1 MKEFLFDLLLLIK
14 KLITFRNI
22 VYGFTLYFF
31 YILANIVFFPT
42 GASNSYS
49 WGNLHINFESINLGE
64 LGSLLSGIFAPLAFL
79 WLVLNM
85 KQQDHNLKIAEE
97 QLNILLKDKENRR
110 KATRAFFSM
119 NSTEPEPEIL
129 NDEYILFKIKITSDE
144 PLKDCFT
151 NGFEKKELF
160 YLAHNIQEGEKYI
173 SLMKKNFR
181 KDEEFYLYIIIHVE
195 NLTKINKTV
204 HNSII
209 FHYLDIDGYEQ
220 SQKININFYRFNK
233 DEPIVDGTPS
243 VLECGI
249 IYPYPEI
256 NKE

>member
-1 MKEFLFDLLLLIK
+1 MKEFVFDLLILIK
-14 KLITFRNI
+14 KLITLRNI
-22 VYGFTLYFF
+22 VYCFTLYFF
-31 YILANIVFFPT
+31 YILANIIFSPIGT
-42 GASNSYS
+42 SNTFSL
-49 WGNLHINFESINLGE
+49 GNLHINFESINLGE

-119 NSTEPEPEIL
+119 NATEPEANL
-129 NDEYILFKIKITSDE
+129 LANDYILFKLKITSDE

-151 NGFEKKELF
+151 YGFEKNELF
-160 YLAHNIQEGEKYI
+160 SLAHNIQEGEKYI
-173 SLMKKNFR
+173 SRMKKNFR
-181 KDEEFYLYIIIHVE
+181 KDEVFYLYIIIDVE
-195 NLTKINKTV
+195 NITKVNTTI
-204 HNSII
+204 HNSIT

-233 DEPIVDGTPS
+233 DEPIIDGTPS